1 MSSQSELNTYPWQF
15 VLYYCNIINADATV
29 YQTDLSNVCTLG
41 FDDFGNIT
49 IFGWL
54 IGGYAI
60 PSPATLMSYVLATV
74 LAAYD
79 DFYTIPFAIQVAQPY
94 SITTTKLTTIRADAS
109 TIGFSVYDVTAQANK
124 TWTGSAWLTNMQRF
138 LVTTGGSLT
147 GNLGLNT
154 SSFGSGT
161 GSILGLANAATVPS
175 VNPTAGGVIYVESG
189 ALKYRGSSGTVTTL
203 APA

>member
-1 MSSQSELNTYPWQF
+1 MSSQAEFNTYPWQF

-41 FDDFGNIT
+41 FDEFGNIT
-49 IFGWL
+49 ISGWL
-54 IGGYAI
+54 LGGYAI
-60 PSPATLMSYVLATV
+60 PTPTTLMSYVLATV
-74 LAAYD
+74 LTAYD
-79 DFYTIPFAIQVAQPY
+79 DFYTIPAAIQLAQPY

-109 TIGFSVYDVTAQANK
+109 TIGFSVYDVTVQANK

-147 GNLGLNT
+147 GNLGLST
-154 SSFGSGT
+154 SSFGSGS
-161 GSILGLANAATVPS
+161 GSVLGLANAATIPS
-175 VNPTAGGVIYVESG
+175 ANPTAGGVIYVESG

-203 APA
+203 ALA